1 MAKDPAFLFYPQD
14 FITGTMF
21 MTSEQV
27 GIYIRLLCAQHQH
40 GGSIGKIAFESMT
53 AGQEIIR
60 SKFKEDADGFYNER
74 LLSEMGLRKKKS
86 SNLSENANKR
96 WEKYRKEKEDADAM
110 QLHSKSST
118 KEYATQMPAEDEDE
132 NRNVVGSS
140 IKIDHETFL
149 RNLFAENETAQAHRE
164 ALHLAARV
172 EVTKDHARKFNASLL
187 TESKHHTEEKEWR
200 KHFRNWLTKGGH
212 KVGYEGKEEAT
223 EFNFK
228 LITKKQ

>member
-1 MAKDPAFLFYPQD
+1 MANGKSSFILYCDLIHTVAKLPNDKAGELFKHILSYVNDENPVAPDLIIELTFEPIKQHLKRD
-14 FITGTMF
+14 LR
-21 MTSEQV
+21 SWEQTR
-27 GIYIRLLCAQHQH
+27 GEKSKAGKL
-40 GGSIGKIAFESMT
+40 GGLKSGEAR
-53 AGQEIIR
+53 R
-60 SKFKEDADGFYNER
+60 SKAKQNE
-74 LLSEMGLRKKKS
+74 
-86 SNLSENANKR
+86 AN
-96 WEKYRKEKEDADAM
+96 EADA
-110 QLHSKSST
+110 SET
-118 KEYATQMPAEDEDE
+118 KQDEANEAVIVSVTDTAIVTVTEDKPTADA
-132 NRNVVGSS
+132 
-140 IKIDHETFL
+140 KIDHETFL

-228 LITKKQ
+228 LISKKQ